1 MRTKIRVWRKQAL
14 LLCCLVMV
22 CSGLLEKADMNRQT
36 YAATTNKEQGV
47 TCLRQ
52 TVDDKLIIPDKYN
65 TGTSGKLKKVQLAD
79 TIENIQFMSGSDN
92 TRNVL
97 DFYYMNI
104 NTKIHTIYSFS
115 AKEQKSQAS
124 D

>member
-52 TVDDKLIIPDKYN
+52 TVDDKLIIPYN
-65 TGTSGKLKKVQLAD
+65 KKDVMLTA
-79 TIENIQFMSGSDN
+79 
-92 TRNVL
+92 RR
-97 DFYYMNI
+97 
-104 NTKIHTIYSFS
+104 
-115 AKEQKSQAS
+115 
-124 D
+124 